1 EHVGARDLDGAHIA
15 DTAALWPRH
24 ASLGAL
30 LAGIGS
36 RRRKRVARLQSRAAC
51 RRQMRLRRSSVVSQ
65 WPQLRIDIE
74 EIRRNVRRNYA
85 SVRIANQ
92 IVLTVAAQ
100 LPHAIVR
107 PGAAMVPGD
116 NAVFEH
122 GNLTGRGLDS
132 APTETPRVVP
142 YTGVVCDGYVIE
154 NRKTVLRETPPVPAP
169 GDLATLPL

>member
-1 EHVGARDLDGAHIA
+1 
-15 DTAALWPRH
+15 
-24 ASLGAL
+24 
-30 LAGIGS
+30 
-36 RRRKRVARLQSRAAC
+36 
-51 RRQMRLRRSSVVSQ
+51 MRLRRSSVVSQ

-74 EIRRNVRRNYA
+74 EMRRNVRRNYA

-100 LPHAIVR
+100 LPDAIVR

-122 GNLTGRGLDS
+122 GSLTGRGLDS

-142 YTGVVCDGYVIE
+142 YTGIVGDGYVIE
-154 NRKTVLRETPPVPAP
+154 NRKTVLRDSSGARLGRFGDIATDRRVAICPSLRTPPARL
-169 GDLATLPL
+169 DALLAMVES

>member
-1 EHVGARDLDGAHIA
+1 
-15 DTAALWPRH
+15 
-24 ASLGAL
+24 
-30 LAGIGS
+30 
-36 RRRKRVARLQSRAAC
+36 
-51 RRQMRLRRSSVVSQ
+51 MRLRRSSGVSQ

-92 IVLTVAAQ
+92 IVLAVAAQ

-132 APTETPRVVP
+132 AATETPRVVP

-154 NRKTVLRETPPVPAP
+154 NRKTVLRDSSGARLGRFSDIATDRRVAKIHLPFVTDPTARL
-169 GDLATLPL
+169 DALLAMVES